1 MSKKNVENK
10 KRHPLSWVPSLYFIE
25 GVPYTIVMV
34 VSVVMYKML
43 GISNTDIA
51 LYTSLLYLPWVIK
64 PLWSPVVDNLK
75 TKRWWILIMQFVLGV
90 LFACIALTI
99 PTTNFFRITIA
110 ILWLMAFTSATHDI
124 AADGFYMIGLKEG
137 DQALYNGIRS
147 AFYRVAMLTGQ
158 GVFVILVSLLINASG
173 MEKVTIEV
181 NAVPENGKALIEVP
195 REVAIQ
201 EQPGEMYLINHPD
214 ELNIPI
220 ERVDKAYADSVI
232 EAARKWNLAQGQPDP
247 DESQREKR
255 ERLSKKKDDRGLEK
269 EVRPKKFESWIRSTF
284 GVEKPP
290 VTDYEGNLSI
300 IYFHLSK
307 KPETDKP
314 VVVTFG
320 QDRGD
325 RSIKLVEGMRFEF
338 TEENWNKPVM
348 AVIQLDKKLKEPSQA
363 YFDAESGNVKMA
375 WSVLFFCLSGMFF
388 VFYVAHRFTLPKVE
402 VERVERSPGEAL
414 KDFLAT
420 FVTFFKKNNIG
431 LALAF
436 LLLFRL
442 AESQLVKLSAPFM
455 LDTREVGGLGLTAG
469 EYGLT
474 YGTIGL
480 LFLTLGG
487 ILGGLAVSKHG
498 LKKWIWWFAIM
509 INVPNAVY
517 IYLSYAQPSS
527 LAIIAPAVAFETFGY
542 GFGFTAYMMYMIYF
556 SRGNYKTSHYAIC
569 TAFMALGMMLPGM
582 ISGWLQELIGYQ
594 HFFIWVMIATI
605 PGFILLKF
613 LKIDPQ
619 FGKKVKQTK

>member
-75 TKRWWILIMQFVLGV
+75 TKRWWILIMQFILGV
-90 LFACIALTI
+90 LFDCIALTI

-173 MEKVTIEV
+173 MDKVTIEV
-181 NAVPENGKALIEVP
+181 NAVPKDGKALIEVP
-195 REVAIQ
+195 EEVAIQ

-232 EAARKWNLAQGQPDP
+232 KSAREWNTAQGQPDP

-255 ERLSKKKDDRGLEK
+255 VRLSKTEDDGNLEK
-269 EVRPKKFESWIRSTF
+269 EVRPKKFEAWIRSTF

-290 VTDYEGNLSI
+290 VTDYEGNLAI

-314 VVVTFG
+314 VIVTFG

-338 TEENWNKPVM
+338 D
-348 AVIQLDKKLKEPSQA
+348 AGKLEQ
-363 YFDAESGNVKMA
+363 
-375 WSVLFFCLSGMFF
+375 
-388 VFYVAHRFTLPKVE
+388 T
-402 VERVERSPGEAL
+402 
-414 KDFLAT
+414 
-420 FVTFFKKNNIG
+420 
-431 LALAF
+431 
-436 LLLFRL
+436 
-442 AESQLVKLSAPFM
+442 
-455 LDTREVGGLGLTAG
+455 
-469 EYGLT
+469 
-474 YGTIGL
+474 
-480 LFLTLGG
+480 
-487 ILGGLAVSKHG
+487 
-498 LKKWIWWFAIM
+498 
-509 INVPNAVY
+509 
-517 IYLSYAQPSS
+517 
-527 LAIIAPAVAFETFGY
+527 GY
-542 GFGFTAYMMYMIYF
+542 GRYSA
-556 SRGNYKTSHYAIC
+556 
-569 TAFMALGMMLPGM
+569 
-582 ISGWLQELIGYQ
+582 
-594 HFFIWVMIATI
+594 
-605 PGFILLKF
+605 
-613 LKIDPQ
+613 
-619 FGKKVKQTK
+619 